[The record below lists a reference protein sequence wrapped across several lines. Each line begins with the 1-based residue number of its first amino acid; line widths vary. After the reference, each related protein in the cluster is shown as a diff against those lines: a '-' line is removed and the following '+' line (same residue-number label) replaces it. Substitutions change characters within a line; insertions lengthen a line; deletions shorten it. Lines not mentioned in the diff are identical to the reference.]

1 MFVFECPSLCSW
13 VGWHSE
19 VPNPLYPLLLLK
31 ASVVNRRKVFVPGSF
46 SEVSARRRG
55 VSWDRKP
62 MAGAVWKQLCSTEPS
77 KGEGDDLPGDHACT
91 HTHTHTQ
98 ACSSW
103 RMRLKEKATPVWNI
117 SQQVCTRVKVQRTS
131 IFSPASYSLKRTFE
145 ALAGWYGFAFGA
157 ARFVYTYSTIHQL
170 MLWCL
175 EDVTDTHVGGR
186 ATEHTTI
193 DVLSM
198 WTPKYATHVT
208 WWNVLVAQ
216 LCFYFC
222 CFDVKNP
229 W

>member
-19 VPNPLYPLLLLK
+19 VLNPLYPLLLLK

-62 MAGAVWKQLCSTEPS
+62 MAGAVWKQLYSTEPS

-117 SQQVCTRVKVQRTS
+117 SQQVCTRGQS
-131 IFSPASYSLKRTFE
+131 
-145 ALAGWYGFAFGA
+145 
-157 ARFVYTYSTIHQL
+157 STHFYFFTCFLQLEENFWSSGGLVWLCFRGRSVCLHIQYNTPVDAL
-170 MLWCL
+170 MLGRCYWYARQGGHR
-175 EDVTDTHVGGR
+175 THDHRCPLYVN
-186 ATEHTTI
+186 
-193 DVLSM
+193 S
-198 WTPKYATHVT
+198 
-208 WWNVLVAQ
+208 
-216 LCFYFC
+216 
-222 CFDVKNP
+222 
-229 W
+229 